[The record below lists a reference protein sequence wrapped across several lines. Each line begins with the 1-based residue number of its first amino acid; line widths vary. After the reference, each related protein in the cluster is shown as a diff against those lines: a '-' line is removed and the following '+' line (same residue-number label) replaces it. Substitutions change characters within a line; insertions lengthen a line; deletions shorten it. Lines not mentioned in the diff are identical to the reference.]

1 MRAIYTAKQKFIHW
15 TTFVLVLGLYGI
27 TYAESLFGNGTPE
40 RAAVWWLHISFG
52 LLLIPLVLWRVA
64 VRAARPK
71 SSMIEQRSGL
81 EHVVAKIVHA
91 ALYVLLIAIPILGVV
106 LAWLR
111 GDALSFFGM
120 FTIPAPFASNRE
132 LAHLVQEIHGIL
144 AHVIIAL
151 AAVHALAALWHH
163 FGRRDDILK
172 RMLPGKAFPAS
183 NVH

>member
-1 MRAIYTAKQKFIHW
+1 MRSIYTAKQKFLHW
-15 TTFVLVLGLYGI
+15 TTFGLVLGLYGI

-64 VRAARPK
+64 VRAARRK
-71 SSMIEQRSGL
+71 SPMIAQRSGL

-111 GDALSFFGM
+111 GDASRFSGCSLFPRHSL
-120 FTIPAPFASNRE
+120 SNRE
-132 LAHLVQEIHGIL
+132 LAHLVQEIHGFL

-172 RMLPGKAFPAS
+172 RMLPGKGFPAS
-183 NVH
+183 NVD